1 MTDIPKLKSS
11 LNEYEEYLNLK
22 ESIQFYSNQFLIYY
36 LNDIYD
42 ELFYRLPKEIIN
54 EDKISI
60 IPNGLT
66 EIIFSQYCNFQDF
79 ICVKLFRAFTK
90 KDEEFLSKQDFIN
103 GIFSLYLGTFQESAE
118 VIFSLYDFNKNG
130 KIYKDNIKL
139 LLSYIPTNENE
150 YKKQIKLLKELDK
163 ILDET
168 FTKGKDEMSFEEFL
182 SSIQN
187 KNGEIFLRI
196 IIYFYKNKPFEIETV
211 NSYKYMRKK
220 PMLKSQIKIQS
231 KILLLSA
238 NKIFQNNFQDKKL
251 FKTIQKNKIN
261 EEENTLTNKIN
272 RNMNR
277 RSSAKNLPSPVELFK
292 IKKNSSSTTN
302 IFYKK
307 NSLPSKN
314 FLRKNSVSKINKI
327 EYKTI
332 DKLKGKN
339 NMLLNNNLKKRK
351 SIGESLSNSNKG
363 SYSSLPLLNNSKSGL
378 SLNNSRTNR
387 TKYKLS
393 PISKKNSKFSPQSVN
408 NGNFENE
415 CEDPP
420 EFCLYDDD
428 NNDINDF
435 KLDIQDDDKIDNNDI
450 NDDNN
455 DISNN
460 DNIDISNNENDN
472 EKEFE
477 FELNNERKNNLRKKL
492 DSFKKFKATLSKFNN
507 VIEDYLFKFDDSK
520 IQILRRYYCVLNG
533 NDLLFFSSNLKNEF
547 ISIMNIK
554 GSFIKKGEN
563 LLVAKETYYTIIITF
578 SNNKKRNL
586 YFLSDITRDK
596 WIKKL
601 KDQIKNYDFNN
612 FYILKEQIGEGYFG
626 KVQKGIKKENQK
638 EFAVKVINKL
648 KLSVKNYK
656 LIYHEVNIMKLLN
669 HPHIVHLEDYFEDDE
684 YIYIIMEYL
693 SGGDLLEF
701 IEEKENFL
709 TEKISA
715 KIIKEIAR
723 GIKYMNLFGLIH
735 RDLKPEN
742 IVFAKK
748 DDITSLKIIDFGLT
762 KTLGNDEKA
771 KEAIG
776 TITYLAPEVFLHK
789 PYNHKVDI
797 WSIGIIL
804 YYLLSG
810 LLPFDDEKLDQD
822 IIGKKVVFSNH
833 EYPKDVFGNI
843 SNSCLRLIDK
853 CLEKNPDKRISINEF
868 LKNEWVCRES
878 Q

>member
-22 ESIQFYSNQFLIYY
+22 ESIHFYSNHFLIYY

-42 ELFYRLPKEIIN
+42 ELFFRLPKEIIN

-66 EIIFSQYCNFQDF
+66 EIIFSQYFDFQDF
-79 ICVKLFRAFTK
+79 ICEKLFKAFNK
-90 KDEEFLSKQDFIN
+90 KNEEFLSKQDFIN
-103 GIFSLYLGTFQESAE
+103 GIFSLYVGTFQESAE

-130 KIYKDNIKL
+130 TIYRDNIKL

-163 ILDET
+163 ILDDT
-168 FTKGKDEMSFEEFL
+168 FEKGKDEMLFEEFL
-182 SSIQN
+182 SSIEN
-187 KNGEIFLRI
+187 KNGDIFLRI
-196 IIYFYKNKPFEIETV
+196 ILYFYKNIPFEIETV

-220 PMLKSQIKIQS
+220 PILKSQMKIQS
-231 KILLLSA
+231 KILLLSP
-238 NKIFQNNFQDKKL
+238 NKKFQNSFQDKKL

-261 EEENTLTNKIN
+261 EEENTFTNKIN
-272 RNMNR
+272 RNVNR

-292 IKKNSSSTTN
+292 LKKNSSSTTN
-302 IFYKK
+302 IFYR
-307 NSLPSKN
+307 SKN
-314 FLRKNSVSKINKI
+314 VPSRTILRKNSVSKSNQIDFKKI
-327 EYKTI
+327 E
-332 DKLKGKN
+332 KLKGKN
-339 NMLLNNNLKKRK
+339 SILLNNNLTKRK

-363 SYSSLPLLNNSKSGL
+363 SYSSLPILKNSQSVL

-393 PISKKNSKFSPQSVN
+393 PISKISSKFSPQSVN
-408 NGNFENE
+408 ADNIENE
-415 CEDPP
+415 SEEPP

-428 NNDINDF
+428 NNNNNDF
-435 KLDIQDDDKIDNNDI
+435 KLDIHEDDKNDNIDISNNDNI
-450 NDDNN
+450 

-460 DNIDISNNENDN
+460 DNIDISNNEN

-477 FELNNERKNNLRKKL
+477 LEMNIDMKNSLRKKL
-492 DSFKKFKATLSKFNN
+492 DSFKKFKASLPQFNN
-507 VIEDYLFKFDDSK
+507 VIEDYLFKYDDNK
-520 IQILRRYYCVLNG
+520 ILILKRYFCVLKG

-547 ISIMNIK
+547 ISIINIK
-554 GSFIKKGEN
+554 GSYIKKGEN
-563 LLVAKETYYTIIITF
+563 SIVAKETYYTLIITV
-578 SNNKKRNL
+578 SNNKKRYL
-586 YFLSDITRDK
+586 YYLSDSTRDK
-596 WIKKL
+596 WFTKL
-601 KDQIKNYDFNN
+601 KEQIKNYDFQNY
-612 FYILKEQIGEGYFG
+612 YILKEQIGEGYFG
-626 KVQKGIKKENQK
+626 IVQKGIKIQDQK
-638 EFAVKVINKL
+638 EVAIKVINKL
-648 KLSVKNYK
+648 KLSIKNYK
-656 LIYHEVNIMKLLN
+656 LICHEVKIMKLLN

-684 YIYIIMEYL
+684 FIYIIMEYL
-693 SGGDLLEF
+693 SGGDLLEYVG
-701 IEEKENFL
+701 ENIL

-748 DDITSLKIIDFGLT
+748 NDITTLKIIDFGLT

-776 TITYLAPEVFLHK
+776 TITYLAPEVFTHK

-804 YYLLSG
+804 YFLLSG
-810 LLPFDDEKLDQD
+810 CLPFDDEKLDQD
-822 IIGKKVVFSNH
+822 IIGKKVVFSNQ
-833 EYPKDVFGNI
+833 EYPKEFFGDR

-853 CLEKNPDKRISINEF
+853 CLEKNPEKRISINEF
-868 LKNEWVCRES
+868 LKDEWVCRES

>member
-1 MTDIPKLKSS
+1 MTDIPKLRCS

-22 ESIQFYSNQFLIYY
+22 ESIQFYSNQFLVYY

-42 ELFYRLPKEIIN
+42 ELFFRLPKEIIN

-60 IPNGLT
+60 IPTGLT
-66 EIIFSQYCNFQDF
+66 EFIFSQYFDFTDF
-79 ICVKLFRAFTK
+79 ICEKLFRAFNK
-90 KDEEFLSKQDFIN
+90 KNEQFLSRQDFIN
-103 GIFSLYLGTFQESAE
+103 GIVSLFIGTFQESAE

-163 ILDET
+163 ILDDT
-168 FTKGKDEMSFEEFL
+168 FEKGKDEMLFEEFL
-182 SSIQN
+182 SSIEN
-187 KNGEIFLRI
+187 KNGDIFLRI
-196 IIYFYKNKPFEIETV
+196 ILYFYKNIPFEIETV

-220 PMLKSQIKIQS
+220 PILKSQMKIQS
-231 KILLLSA
+231 KILLLSP
-238 NKIFQNNFQDKKL
+238 NKKFQNSFQDKKL

-261 EEENTLTNKIN
+261 EEENTFTNKIN
-272 RNMNR
+272 RNVNR

-292 IKKNSSSTTN
+292 LKKNSSSTTN
-302 IFYKK
+302 IFYR
-307 NSLPSKN
+307 SKN
-314 FLRKNSVSKINKI
+314 VPSRTILRKNSVSKSNQIDFKKI
-327 EYKTI
+327 E
-332 DKLKGKN
+332 KLKGKN
-339 NMLLNNNLKKRK
+339 SILLNNNLTKRK

-363 SYSSLPLLNNSKSGL
+363 SYSSLPILKNSQSVL

-393 PISKKNSKFSPQSVN
+393 PISKISSKFSPQSVN
-408 NGNFENE
+408 ADNIENE
-415 CEDPP
+415 SEEPP

-428 NNDINDF
+428 NNNNNDF
-435 KLDIQDDDKIDNNDI
+435 KLDIHEDDKNDNIDISNNDNI
-450 NDDNN
+450 

-460 DNIDISNNENDN
+460 DNIDISNNEN

-477 FELNNERKNNLRKKL
+477 LEMNIDMKNSLRKKL
-492 DSFKKFKATLSKFNN
+492 DSFKKFKASLPQFNN
-507 VIEDYLFKFDDSK
+507 VIEDYLFKYDDNK
-520 IQILRRYYCVLNG
+520 ILILKRYFCVLKG

-547 ISIMNIK
+547 ISIINIK
-554 GSFIKKGEN
+554 GSYIKKGEN
-563 LLVAKETYYTIIITF
+563 SIVAKETYYTLIITV
-578 SNNKKRNL
+578 SNNKKRYL
-586 YFLSDITRDK
+586 YYLSDSTRDK
-596 WIKKL
+596 WFTKL
-601 KDQIKNYDFNN
+601 KEQIKNYDFQNY
-612 FYILKEQIGEGYFG
+612 YILKEQIGEGYFG
-626 KVQKGIKKENQK
+626 IVQKGIKIQDQK
-638 EFAVKVINKL
+638 EVAIKVINKL
-648 KLSVKNYK
+648 KLSIKNYK
-656 LIYHEVNIMKLLN
+656 LICHEVKIMKLLN

-684 YIYIIMEYL
+684 FIYIIMEYL
-693 SGGDLLEF
+693 SGGDLLEYVG
-701 IEEKENFL
+701 ENLL

-748 DDITSLKIIDFGLT
+748 NDITTLKIIDFGLT

-776 TITYLAPEVFLHK
+776 TITYLAPEVFTHK

-804 YYLLSG
+804 YFLLSG
-810 LLPFDDEKLDQD
+810 FLPFDDENLDQD
-822 IIGKKVVFSNH
+822 IIAKKVVFSH
-833 EYPKDVFGNI
+833 QEYPKDVFGDI

-868 LKNEWVCRES
+868 LKDEWVCRES

>member
-1 MTDIPKLKSS
+1 MTDIPKLRCS

-22 ESIQFYSNQFLIYY
+22 ESIQFYSNQFLVYY

-42 ELFYRLPKEIIN
+42 ELFFRLPKEIIN

-60 IPNGLT
+60 IPTGLT
-66 EIIFSQYCNFQDF
+66 EIIFSQYFDYTDF
-79 ICVKLFRAFTK
+79 ISEKLFRAFNK
-90 KDEEFLSKQDFIN
+90 KNEDFLSRQDFIN
-103 GIFSLYLGTFQESAE
+103 GIFSLYIGTFQESAE

-130 KIYKDNIKL
+130 TIYRDNVKL

-168 FTKGKDEMSFEEFL
+168 FEKGKDEMLFEEFL
-182 SSIQN
+182 SSIEN
-187 KNGEIFLRI
+187 KNGDIFLRI
-196 IIYFYKNKPFEIETV
+196 MIYFYKNIPFEIETV

-220 PMLKSQIKIQS
+220 PILKSQMKIQS
-231 KILLLSA
+231 KILLLSP
-238 NKIFQNNFQDKKL
+238 NKKFQNSFQDKKL
-251 FKTIQKNKIN
+251 FKTIQKNKIMN

-272 RNMNR
+272 RNVNR
-277 RSSAKNLPSPVELFK
+277 RGSAKNLPSPVELFK
-292 IKKNSSSTTN
+292 LKKNSSSTTN
-302 IFYKK
+302 IFYKNK
-307 NSLPSKN
+307 NLPSKTI
-314 FLRKNSVSKINKI
+314 LRKNSISKNNQIDFKKI
-327 EYKTI
+327 E
-332 DKLKGKN
+332 KLKGKN
-339 NMLLNNNLKKRK
+339 NILLNNNLKKRK

-363 SYSSLPLLNNSKSGL
+363 SYSSLPILNNSQSGL

-393 PISKKNSKFSPQSVN
+393 PISKISSKFSPQSVN
-408 NGNFENE
+408 ADNIENE
-415 CEDPP
+415 SEEPP

-428 NNDINDF
+428 NNNNNDF
-435 KLDIQDDDKIDNNDI
+435 KLDIQEDDKNDNIDISNNDNI
-450 NDDNN
+450 

-460 DNIDISNNENDN
+460 DNIDISNNEN

-477 FELNNERKNNLRKKL
+477 FEINIDRKNSLRKKL
-492 DSFKKFKATLSKFNN
+492 DSFKKFKASLPQANY
-507 VIEDYLFKFDDSK
+507 VIEDYLFKYDDNK
-520 IQILRRYYCVLNG
+520 VHILKRYFCVLKG

-547 ISIMNIK
+547 ISIINIK
-554 GSFIKKGEN
+554 GSYIKKGEN
-563 LLVAKETYYTIIITF
+563 SIVAKETYYTLIITV
-578 SNNKKRNL
+578 SNNKKR
-586 YFLSDITRDK
+586 YFYYLSDTTRDK
-596 WIKKL
+596 WFTKL
-601 KDQIKNYDFNN
+601 KEQIKNYDFQNY
-612 FYILKEQIGEGYFG
+612 YILKEQIGEGYFG
-626 KVQKGIKKENQK
+626 IVQKGIKIQDQK
-638 EFAVKVINKL
+638 EVAIKVINKL
-648 KLSVKNYK
+648 KLSLKNYK
-656 LIYHEVNIMKLLN
+656 LICHEVKIMKLLN

-684 YIYIIMEYL
+684 FIYIIMEYL
-693 SGGDLLEF
+693 SGGDLLEYVG
-701 IEEKENFL
+701 ENLL

-748 DDITSLKIIDFGLT
+748 NDITTLKIIDFGLT

-776 TITYLAPEVFLHK
+776 TITYLAPEVFTHK

-804 YYLLSG
+804 YFLLSG
-810 LLPFDDEKLDQD
+810 FLPFDDEKLDQD
-822 IIGKKVVFSNH
+822 IIAKKVVYSH
-833 EYPKDVFGNI
+833 QEYPKDVFGDI
-843 SNSCLRLIDK
+843 SNSCLKLIDK

-868 LKNEWVCRES
+868 LKDEWVCRES